1 MDSTRPR
8 PAPPPSDL
16 AADGEVLVEDAPPPT
31 FSAEAPPPGA
41 LARLGRML
49 PRAAAVT
56 RFAYR
61 TALVS
66 LVSAAL
72 ILWAIVDTF
81 GVSLARLDLA
91 VLAVLLVLPAAAAA
105 LAGWTLADLAALP
118 GDLKE
123 AALGAAAVSRGERGK
138 KSRLFGALRSL
149 WAARGVALLSR
160 GAWMKAVGALRF
172 ARLASLPF
180 AIGTLALFAM
190 NGVVVLGGLVALLV
204 LVL

>member
-1 MDSTRPR
+1 
-8 PAPPPSDL
+8 
-16 AADGEVLVEDAPPPT
+16 
-31 FSAEAPPPGA
+31 
-41 LARLGRML
+41 ML

-61 TALVS
+61 TALLS
-66 LVSAAL
+66 AASAAL
-72 ILWAIVDTF
+72 IVWAVVDAL
-81 GVSLARLDLA
+81 GASAARLDVI
-91 VLAVLLVLPAAAAA
+91 VLAVVLLLPAAAAW

-123 AALGAAAVSRGERGK
+123 AALGAAAVSRGERAK
-138 KSRLFGALRSL
+138 TSRLFGALRSL

-180 AIGTLALFAM
+180 AVGTLVLFAL
-190 NGVVVLGGLVALLV
+190 NGVVIVGGLVALLV
-204 LVL
+204 LIL